1 MNTPKSK
8 TGHMSHHELNEQ
20 PNGLRVGDLFVP
32 FSKILIPI
40 DFSERCLGAARFAIP
55 LAERFR
61 SEITLLHVEGPPG
74 TDSDLNAHR
83 EHSKKQLRDFL
94 CAAFA
99 HLDVKR
105 VLRTGEPAA
114 EIVAYAKNHNSDLIM
129 MPTHGYGT
137 FRRRLLGSITAKVLH
152 DADCPVWTGAH
163 LALGPPAEWIKP
175 TTILCAVDAN
185 AESEKALAWASA
197 VASELKAA
205 LRLVHVESRLE
216 SPGEG
221 YYSEEYHDQVLAAV
235 KRKMDELQQAAGT
248 HVEVIVGVGGIAHM
262 VCKTAD
268 DLKAD
273 LLVIGRGVNAA
284 SGRLGLNTYGIIR
297 ESRCP
302 VVSV

>member
-1 MNTPKSK
+1 
-8 TGHMSHHELNEQ
+8 L
-20 PNGLRVGDLFVP
+20 VLF
-32 FSKILIPI
+32 SRILIPI

-55 LAERFR
+55 LAERFH
-61 SEITLLHVEGPPG
+61 SEITLLHVEDPPG
-74 TDSDLNAHR
+74 ADSDLDADR
-83 EHSKKQLRDFL
+83 EQHSKKQLRNFL

-114 EIVAYAKNHNSDLIM
+114 EIIAYAKSHDSDLIM

-137 FRRRLLGSITAKVLH
+137 FRRCLLGSITAKVLH
-152 DADCPVWTGAH
+152 DAHCPVWTGAH
-163 LALGPPAEWIKP
+163 LAQGPPAEWIRP
-175 TTILCAVDAN
+175 TTILSAVDAN
-185 AESEKALAWASA
+185 AESEETLAWASA
-197 VASELKAA
+197 LASEFNAA
-205 LRLVHVESRLE
+205 LLSVHVESRLE

-221 YYSEEYHDQVLAAV
+221 YYSKEYHNQVLAVA
-235 KRKMDELQQAAGT
+235 KRKMGELQRAAGT
-248 HVEVIVGVGGIAHM
+248 HAEVIIGAGSIAHV

-273 LLVIGRGVNAA
+273 LLVIGAGVNAA

-297 ESRCP
+297 ESLCP

>member
-1 MNTPKSK
+1 MPCK
-8 TGHMSHHELNEQ
+8 ELNEQ
-20 PNGLRVGDLFVP
+20 SDALRVGEPLVLLR
-32 FSKILIPI
+32 KILIPI

-55 LAERFR
+55 LAERFH

-74 TDSDLNAHR
+74 TDLDLNAYR
-83 EHSKKQLRDFL
+83 EQHSKKQLRDFL

-105 VLRTGEPAA
+105 ALRAGEPAA
-114 EIVAYAKNHNSDLIM
+114 EIIAYAKHDHSDLIM

-163 LALGPPAEWIKP
+163 LALGPPLEWIKP

-185 AESEKALAWASA
+185 ADSEKALVWASA
-197 VASELKAA
+197 FASELNAT
-205 LRLVHVESRLE
+205 LHLVHVESRLD

-221 YYSEEYHDQVLAAV
+221 YYSKEYHRQVLAEV
-235 KRKMDELQQAAGT
+235 KRKMDELQRAAGT
-248 HVEVIVGVGGIAHM
+248 RVEVIIGAGNIAQ
-262 VCKTAD
+262 VVSRTVE

-284 SGRLGLNTYGIIR
+284 SGRLGLNTYGMIR
-297 ESRCP
+297 ESSCP